1 MAKHRF
7 NIKFFFADVSVK
19 YYEVISCP
27 MAKHRF
33 NISVF
38 SCVCIC
44 EIIISNLL

>member
-1 MAKHRF
+1 MPPCPMAKHRF

-33 NISVF
+33 NIKF
-38 SCVCIC
+38 F
-44 EIIISNLL
+44 LLMYL